1 MAARDSYVIRREVF
15 DHAVYPC
22 PPRLNPT
29 TLQTLVKSMH
39 LACSLDGRISHP
51 QWADAAIKT
60 LGLSLSEAETYF
72 ETCKAAFIGTNS
84 SSLDLKPFSLFLAL
98 QLFSSASGRL
108 SLENAASLSSK
119 YNVEHPF
126 FMATGASLSGTY
138 PSPAMSPRS
147 KPVRGLFP
155 QTSDY
160 SIAAQFLKSNM
171 TLILKLLSA
180 EYHSKNP
187 TLSCNDLTTL
197 SLLFYNVPADFG
209 RTLPHFAG
217 KAQSF
222 RVPAIDLSEWLCSRI
237 TPDNTDSPS
246 KAFHFTGLS
255 RCVTVKQGTE
265 VTNRDIRVVSC
276 EDSYFYINSYV
287 KSVYFSNCKDVTVYV
302 AAVSKVV
309 SMDKCEGCTLVLAT
323 HFLKV
328 GNSVDCTINVY
339 SALSPVLYGD
349 NRSLALGPFNVF
361 YSELLHFVERA
372 GINTSNPQN
381 VLNYSGPVLLNSEP
395 GSSYCHLIQPKDFFP
410 FIMPKEFP
418 CEELSPILTPEEH
431 RQAPRIREEYFASI
445 QARISA
451 AGLSSDQEKQLHQAI
466 QGYFREWLVS
476 TGNIKG
482 PTELVKMIDQE

>member
-1 MAARDSYVIRREVF
+1 MAARDSFIVKKEVF

-29 TLQTLVKSMH
+29 TLQTLVKSLH

-51 QWADAAIKT
+51 QWADAAIKS
-60 LGLSLSEAETYF
+60 LGLSLSEAETYY
-72 ETCKAAFIGTNS
+72 ETCKAAFIGTTS
-84 SSLDLKPFSLFLAL
+84 TSLDLKPLSLFLAL

-108 SLENAASLSSK
+108 SLENAVSLSSRF
-119 YNVEHPF
+119 NVEHPF
-126 FMATGASLSGTY
+126 AMAGPSMSGTY

-147 KPVRGLFP
+147 KPVRGLIP

-160 SIAAQFLKSNM
+160 NLAVQFLKSNL

-187 TLSCNDLTTL
+187 TLSCSDLSPL
-197 SLLFYNVPADFG
+197 SLLFYSVPADFG
-209 RTLPHFAG
+209 RSLPHFAG
-217 KAQSF
+217 KAQAF
-222 RVPAIDLSEWLCSRI
+222 RVPANDISEWLCSRI
-237 TPDNTDSPS
+237 QPDNLESS
-246 KAFHFTGLS
+246 SRAFLFTGLS
-255 RCVTVKQGTE
+255 RCVTVKQGSE
-265 VTNRDIRVVSC
+265 VTNRDIRIVGC
-276 EDSYFYINSYV
+276 EDSYFYINAHA
-287 KSVYFSNCKDVTVYV
+287 KSVFFSNCKDVTVFV
-302 AAVSKVV
+302 AAVAKVT

-323 HFLKV
+323 HCLKV

-339 SALSPVLYGD
+339 SALSPVLFGD
-349 NRSLALGPFNVF
+349 NRSLALGPFNLF
-361 YSELLHFVERA
+361 YSEVLHFVERA

-451 AGLSSDQEKQLHQAI
+451 AGLSSDQERQLHQAI

-476 TGNIKG
+476 TGHIKG